1 MDNLLNE
8 TQGSSPISLG
18 LVDLF
23 ARSLHEKHPVRS
35 VKVIYNLEKNNCLVD
50 AKMSDETDLTE
61 MSPNLMSEIDY
72 TVKSLV
78 DQCLIVYNRSFLTKI
93 IFEAKLNEAGII
105 GESIKLACVLKTNQ
119 PKLNVSSWDIVR
131 KALHST
137 EEAEKLEVVKQPATS
152 LEMNFKRKKLRNITF
167 TFDFGSGKIA
177 EKAYKKT
184 FSNSFISN
192 LQIIMQN
199 ICNYTGTHEPS
210 IQLAIDL
217 TNREK
222 LINQEVKV
230 YASNKLR
237 MKRKQFTIQDIKY
250 IINQLNQAIKWVG
263 ELKINGL
270 EIISHT
276 DGNFLLAFKLSSTS
290 PEKVTK
296 IPINLVSCKKM
307 ADMLSNTVNTY
318 SIPNVNRKWNSRI
331 IAQLRYKNNDWELN
345 FSDCRLSYDLDAD
358 VSVTNHSD
366 SVAVPA
372 ANRAFAELK
381 QTVSGKAVLAAFN
394 VSIRGKK
401 AEEIEAQLLFNHL
414 QLVDKSDKPKIMR
427 NFSLGG
433 LFSKKVKVYLNF
445 ELDRAKNEYHWA
457 SERYLGWAK
466 I

>member
-1 MDNLLNE
+1 MDNILNE
-8 TQGSSPISLG
+8 TQGSNPISLG

-23 ARSLHEKHPVRS
+23 ARSLHEKHAVRS

-78 DQCLIVYNRSFLTKI
+78 DQCLTVFNHSFLTKI
-93 IFEAKLNEAGII
+93 IFEAKLNEVGII

-119 PKLNVSSWDIVR
+119 PKLYASSWDILR
-131 KALHST
+131 KALLST

-167 TFDFGSGKIA
+167 TFDFGSGKTA
-177 EKAYKKT
+177 EKVYKKT
-184 FSNSFISN
+184 FSNSFIYA
-192 LQIIMQN
+192 LQMILHN

-210 IQLAIDL
+210 IQLTIDL
-217 TNREK
+217 TNRER
-222 LINQEVKV
+222 LVNQEVMV

-237 MKRKQFTIQDIKY
+237 MKRKQFAVQDTKY

-276 DGNFLLAFKLSSTS
+276 DGNFLLAFKLLGTSS
-290 PEKVTK
+290 EKVTK

-307 ADMLSNTVNTY
+307 ADMLSDAVNTY

-331 IAQLRYKNNDWELN
+331 ITQLRYKGNDWKLN
-345 FSDCRLSYDLDAD
+345 FSDCRLSYDLKAD
-358 VSVTNHSD
+358 VCVTNQSN
-366 SVAVPA
+366 SVAIPD
-372 ANRAFAELK
+372 ANKAFAELK
-381 QTVSGKAVLAAFN
+381 QTLSGKATLAAFD

-401 AEEIEAQLLFNHL
+401 TEEIEAQILFNHL
-414 QLVDKSDKPKIMR
+414 QLVDNSGKPKIM
-427 NFSLGG
+427 NSISLGG
-433 LFSKKVKVYLNF
+433 LFSKKVKVYINF
-445 ELDRAKNEYHWA
+445 ELDRAKNEYRWA